1 MTFANIKTEDGKE
14 WVPASGFYQET
25 GQGLSIDFR
34 RTSLLREERDPGK

>member
-25 GQGLSIDFR
+25 GQGLSVDFR
-34 RTSLLREERDPGK
+34 RTSLPREERDPGK